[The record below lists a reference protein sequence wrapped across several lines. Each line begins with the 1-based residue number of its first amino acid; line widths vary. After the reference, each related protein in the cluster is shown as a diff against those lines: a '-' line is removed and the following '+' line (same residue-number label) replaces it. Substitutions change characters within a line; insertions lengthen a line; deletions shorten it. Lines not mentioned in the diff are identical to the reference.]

1 MDTESQANAR
11 LLAEATLLRVRGH
24 LDEAERNLTN
34 LLGRVPGHAQAWRE
48 LGHLRVRRQDWS
60 GAERAFEE
68 LLRLRPAE
76 AGAWNDLGAALQ
88 RQLRDPEAEQAF
100 RKALDI
106 EPELPDVLS
115 NLGLSLC
122 RTQRLEE
129 AEQVLRQAVALDVRY
144 GVAWHNLALVHR
156 QRGDRRQ
163 LLGALE
169 KAVDLQPANPEFRLF
184 RALTLLEEGRFEE
197 GWPEWEWRW
206 MGSPHA
212 GPPPR
217 PDLPRWN
224 GEPLLGKRLLVV
236 AEQGYGD
243 IIQCLRFLPRLA
255 ALGPVA
261 LEIPG
266 PLLPLVRS
274 QGWPVDLFV
283 SSQARLPADLVVPV
297 MSLPQALRLH
307 REQEFGGEPYL
318 KADPER
324 ISVWRERFQ

>member
-206 MGSPHA
+206 MGSPH

-217 PDLPRWN
+217 PDLPRLKW
-224 GEPLLGKRLLVV
+224 GAPSGK
-236 AEQGYGD
+236 AS
-243 IIQCLRFLPRLA
+243 
-255 ALGPVA
+255 
-261 LEIPG
+261 PG
-266 PLLPLVRS
+266 
-274 QGWPVDLFV
+274 
-283 SSQARLPADLVVPV
+283 
-297 MSLPQALRLH
+297 
-307 REQEFGGEPYL
+307 GG
-318 KADPER
+318 
-324 ISVWRERFQ
+324 